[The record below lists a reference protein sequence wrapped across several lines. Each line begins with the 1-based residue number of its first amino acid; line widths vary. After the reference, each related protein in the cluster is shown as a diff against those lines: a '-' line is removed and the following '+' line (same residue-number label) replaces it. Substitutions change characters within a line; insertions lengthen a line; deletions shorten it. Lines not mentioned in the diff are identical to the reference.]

1 MKRCPDCRRDYYD
14 ESLLYCLDDGAAL
27 LEGPAPSGENKTLLL
42 NDVAAGTPTRLME
55 SAAADSRE
63 GVKTRKG
70 VFIILTAIVGLGLI
84 LAGYFYF
91 GRSAGTD
98 RISSIAVI
106 PFVNA
111 TGNAELEYLSDGI
124 SENLIGTLGR
134 VPNLS
139 VKSRSAAFRYKG
151 REKDVLAIGRELG
164 VPAILTGRVIQ
175 QGQDIT
181 LYIELVD
188 TVTENS
194 LWQNI
199 YNRRLTDLIALQSE
213 VAWDVARRLGTHIA
227 GADENR
233 LAPTYTPH
241 PEAYQLYMRGRFH
254 TLRVT
259 RPELLKAIPYLE
271 KAIEIDPNYALA
283 YVGLADA
290 YRGLPLGGET
300 DPQEYFPK
308 AKEAAQ
314 KAVQIDENL
323 AEAHAVLGWI
333 IYWYDWDW
341 ESAEQHCR
349 RALELDPGSADAHMA
364 LAHILSGL
372 GRHEEAMT
380 TARRGREI
388 DPLNVRT
395 NALEAQFLI
404 YGGRSDEAIERLNK
418 VLELDPDYWFA
429 YQFMASA
436 LIEERRFDESV
447 AAGEKG
453 LAVYPEN
460 TRNLA
465 FIAFALAKVGKTSEA
480 KAMLAE
486 MLSKHEKQFVPP
498 FSIALVYH
506 GLGEREETQ
515 RWLERGI
522 VSRDPRMAFLYC
534 EPKFQDLRG
543 DPEFD
548 ALLRRMRFI
557 K

>member
-1 MKRCPDCRRDYYD
+1 MKRCPQCRRDYYD
-14 ESLLYCLDDGAAL
+14 ETLLYCLDDGTAL
-27 LEGPAPSGENKTLLL
+27 LEGPTPVGENKTVLL
-42 NDVAAGTPTRLME
+42 NEAPTRELEPDVAEAPG
-55 SAAADSRE
+55 S
-63 GVKTRKG
+63 VKTRKSIP
-70 VFIILTAIVGLGLI
+70 IILTIVVGAGLI

-91 GRSAGTD
+91 GRSRGTD

-106 PFVNA
+106 PFLNE

-124 SENLIGTLGR
+124 TENLIGTLGHL
-134 VPNLS
+134 PNLS

-151 REKDVLAIGRELG
+151 REKDVRTIGRELE
-164 VPAILTGRVIQ
+164 VPAIVSGRVVQ

-213 VAWDVARRLGTHIA
+213 VARDVARKLGTHIA
-227 GADENR
+227 RADENR
-233 LAPTYTPH
+233 LTPSYVPH

-259 RPELLKAIPYLE
+259 RPDLLKAISYLE
-271 KAIEIDPNYALA
+271 KAIELDPNYALA

-308 AKEAAQ
+308 AKAAAQ
-314 KAVQIDENL
+314 KAVQIGPDL

-349 RALELDPGSADAHMA
+349 RALELDPGSSDAHMA
-364 LAHILSGL
+364 LAHVLSGL
-372 GRHEEAMT
+372 GRHDEATT

-388 DPLNVRT
+388 DPLNLRT
-395 NALEAQFLI
+395 STLEAQFLI
-404 YGGRSDEAIERLNK
+404 YAGRSGEAIERLDR
-418 VLELDPDYWFA
+418 VLELDPNYWFA
-429 YQFMASA
+429 HQFMASA
-436 LIEERRFDESV
+436 LIELGRFDEAV

-453 LAVYPEN
+453 MAMYPEN
-460 TRNLA
+460 TRNAA
-465 FIAFALAKVGKTSEA
+465 FTAFALAKAGKISEA
-480 KAMLAE
+480 RARLATL
-486 MLSKHEKQFVPP
+486 LSKRERQFVPP
-498 FSIALVYH
+498 FSVALVYH
-506 GLGEREETQ
+506 ALGERDETL

-522 VSRDPRMAFLYC
+522 VARDPRMVFLYC
-534 EPKFQDLRG
+534 ERKFHDLQG

-548 ALLRRMRFI
+548 ALLKRMRFV